1 MDGANRWIFTLP
13 ASHPR
18 DGGIAS
24 FVLEFGSAIR
34 APTYWGRVRIPNVE
48 SFKLLS
54 DELILMHSDPL
65 KVLSRSMACDV
76 EVREGRIA
84 AVRSAPAFV

>member
-1 MDGANRWIFTLP
+1 MGRSPYWSCD
-13 ASHPR
+13 
-18 DGGIAS
+18 
-24 FVLEFGSAIR
+24 
-34 APTYWGRVRIPNVE
+34 PTYWDKVRIPNVE

-65 KVLSRSMACDV
+65 KVLSHRMACDV